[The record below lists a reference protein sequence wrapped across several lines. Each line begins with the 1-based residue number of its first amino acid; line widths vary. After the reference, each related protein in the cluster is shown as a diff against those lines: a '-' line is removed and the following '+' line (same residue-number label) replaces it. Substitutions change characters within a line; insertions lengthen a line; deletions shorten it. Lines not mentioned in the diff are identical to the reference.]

1 MPGSHRSSLVQISLA
16 RSIVGIAGSS
26 LQREGTERWLPVRPR
41 TTQDRCLRILPRRV
55 SGGSRHLIALAVE
68 KENGVLKRSWF
79 HDQDNNFTCLDIM
92 RKVSCDDAQRNITSF
107 RVNIGSRTTQIH
119 NTSQRNLGK
128 LRKVGD
134 VLHNCVRKLEFLK
147 RTHNQHN
154 GTQSTNK

>member
-1 MPGSHRSSLVQISLA
+1 MPGSQRSSLVQISLV

-26 LQREGTERWLPVRPR
+26 LQREGIGRWLPVRPR

-55 SGGSRHLIALAVE
+55 SGDSRHLIALAVE
-68 KENGVLKRSWF
+68 KENGVLKKIG
-79 HDQDNNFTCLDIM
+79 FTTRLTIFTYLDIM

-107 RVNIGSRTTQIH
+107 RVNVGSRTTQIH
-119 NTSQRNLGK
+119 NASQRNLGK

-134 VLHNCVRKLEFLK
+134 VLHNRVRKLEFLK

-154 GTQSTNK
+154 ST

>member
-68 KENGVLKRSWF
+68 KENGVLKKIGLTTRLTI
-79 HDQDNNFTCLDIM
+79 FTYLDIM

-107 RVNIGSRTTQIH
+107 RVNVGSRTTQIH
-119 NTSQRNLGK
+119 NTCQRNLGK
-128 LRKVGD
+128 FRKVGD
-134 VLHNCVRKLEFLK
+134 VLHNRLRKLEFLK
-147 RTHNQHN
+147 RIHNQHN
-154 GTQSTNK
+154 ST